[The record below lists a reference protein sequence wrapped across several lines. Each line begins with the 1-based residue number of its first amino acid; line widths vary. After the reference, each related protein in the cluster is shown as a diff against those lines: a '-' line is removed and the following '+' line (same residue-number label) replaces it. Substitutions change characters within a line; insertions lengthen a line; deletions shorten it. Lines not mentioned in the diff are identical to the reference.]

1 MTIFFWGKKQAKKRK
16 KMDSVLD
23 QMFEDLE
30 FSLSRELLQYTVKVS
45 QVKKS
50 FYDLIRK
57 PRGKILGQKKTNFLM
72 L

>member
-1 MTIFFWGKKQAKKRK
+1 
-16 KMDSVLD
+16 MDSVLD

-30 FSLSRELLQYTVKVS
+30 FSLSRELPQYTVKVS